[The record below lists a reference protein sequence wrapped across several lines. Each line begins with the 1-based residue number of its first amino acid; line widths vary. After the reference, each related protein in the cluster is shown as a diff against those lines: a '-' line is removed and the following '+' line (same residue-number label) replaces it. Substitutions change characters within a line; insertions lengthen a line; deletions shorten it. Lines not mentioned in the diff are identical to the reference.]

1 MTYTPG
7 FLPMTTNDDPLA
19 RRALFVAFEGMGV
32 FDLTGPL
39 TDFRSS
45 STFMKQQG
53 MAKPGIRPAP
63 PAPCMRAAEPNV
75 PESSPSIRLPRAGW
89 RQKARRSLL

>member
-1 MTYTPG
+1 MT
-7 FLPMTTNDDPLA
+7 MNDDPFA

-39 TDFRSS
+39 TVFWSA

-53 MAKPGIRPAP
+53 GHGYLGTRSAP

-75 PESSPSIRLPRAGW
+75 PESSPSIRLPRSG
-89 RQKARRSLL
+89 